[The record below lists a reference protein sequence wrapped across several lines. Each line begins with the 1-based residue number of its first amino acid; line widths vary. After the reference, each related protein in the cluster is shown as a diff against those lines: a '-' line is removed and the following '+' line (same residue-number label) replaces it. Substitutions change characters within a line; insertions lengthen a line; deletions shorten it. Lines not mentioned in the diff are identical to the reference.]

1 MGNDTSIRYIEI
13 FTDYPKDYR
22 VMMVLVGGLVVG
34 RVGGEEELTLERITR
49 DLLPYYLSVSTSQ
62 EGGKMPLLT
71 SSPLIQC
78 ETQNTIS

>member
-13 FTDYPKDYR
+13 FTDYAKDYR
-22 VMMVLVGGLVVG
+22 VMMVLVGRLVG
-34 RVGGEEELTLERITR
+34 RAGGEEELTLERITR